1 MKFSEIPYE
10 RPDVEKNRTVAADAA
25 EKVFFHG
32 FPPKIETIGF
42 FYM

>member
-25 EKVFFHG
+25 EKIRSAAT
-32 FPPKIETIGF
+32 PE
-42 FYM
+42 